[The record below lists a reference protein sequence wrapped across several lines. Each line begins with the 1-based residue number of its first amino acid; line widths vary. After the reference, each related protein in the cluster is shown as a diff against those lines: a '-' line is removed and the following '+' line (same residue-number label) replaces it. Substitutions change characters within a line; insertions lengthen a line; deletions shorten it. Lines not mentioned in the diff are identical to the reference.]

1 MCFAGLCME
10 LSAEKTDPCPG
21 SVGDK
26 KEQKKE
32 AGLFCQ
38 ELVIKERADLVLE
51 KTVQVIY
58 SFRTW
63 SL

>member
-1 MCFAGLCME
+1 ME

-38 ELVIKERADLVLE
+38 ELVFKERADLVLE
-51 KTVQVIY
+51 KTVHVIY